1 MLACL
6 IGYLGDFDLAEEAVA
21 EAFAVAAQRWPSGGM
36 PDNPGAWLMTT
47 ARNRAIDRLRRDRVL
62 AAKLRL
68 LAAQT
73 TAEENMAEPVIP
85 DERLELVFMCCHPA
99 LAIEAQVA
107 LTLRAVA
114 GLTTEEIARAFLVP
128 AETMKRRLTR
138 AKAKI
143 KLAGIPFAVP
153 AANQLPERLAAV
165 LAVVYLIFNE
175 GYTGHD
181 PKAQETWET
190 HVVQETQGIQEV
202 QETQEVQEI
211 RETQQSLAA
220 EAIRLG
226 RVLAALLP
234 AEPEVLGLLALMLLH
249 DARREAR
256 FDGRDLVLLPDQ
268 DRSRW
273 DWRQIAEARDLLDR
287 ALLDPALQQRATA
300 RGPYALQAA
309 IASLQAENPLD
320 WPQIAALYGELA
332 DRTGSAVVRL
342 NRAVAIAEAEGPATA
357 LALVDGLD
365 LPGYQYW
372 HSTRAELLRRLG
384 RPAEARAAYQNALA
398 LARTVP
404 ERRFLERRIAET
416 ETETET

>member
-1 MLACL
+1 M
-6 IGYLGDFDLAEEAVA
+6 A
-21 EAFAVAAQRWPSGGM
+21 EAA
-36 PDNPGAWLMTT
+36 
-47 ARNRAIDRLRRDRVL
+47 
-62 AAKLRL
+62 
-68 LAAQT
+68 
-73 TAEENMAEPVIP
+73 IP

-114 GLTTEEIARAFLVP
+114 GLATEEIARAFLVP

-138 AKAKI
+138 AKSKI
-143 KLAGIPFAVP
+143 KVAGIPFGVP
-153 AANQLPERLAAV
+153 AATQLPERLGAV
-165 LAVVYLIFNE
+165 LAVVYLIFSE
-175 GYTGHD
+175 GYGD
-181 PKAQETWET
+181 PQRDS
-190 HVVQETQGIQEV
+190 G
-202 QETQEVQEI
+202 
-211 RETQQSLAA
+211 LAT

-256 FDGRDLVLLPDQ
+256 FNGQDLVLLPDQ
-268 DRSRW
+268 DWSRW
-273 DWRQIAEARDLLDR
+273 DWRQIAEARDVLAR
-287 ALLDPALQQRATA
+287 AWSGSALLDPALLRQEPAQQAAGSR

-309 IASLQAENPLD
+309 IASLQAEERLD

-342 NRAVAIAEAEGPATA
+342 NRAVAIAEADGPAAA
-357 LALVDGLD
+357 LAIVDGLE

-372 HSTRAELLRRLG
+372 YSTRAELLRRLG
-384 RPAEARAAYQNALA
+384 RADEARAAYREALS

-416 ETETET
+416 

>member
-1 MLACL
+1 VLACL
-6 IGYLGDFDLAEEAVA
+6 IGYFGDFDLAEEATA
-21 EAFAVAAQRWPSGGM
+21 EAFAVAAQRWPGAGM
-36 PDNPGAWLMTT
+36 PDNPGAWLVTT
-47 ARNRAIDRLRRDRVL
+47 ARHRAIDRLRRDRVL
-62 AAKLRL
+62 AAKLPL
-68 LAAQT
+68 LAQQPEE
-73 TAEENMAEPVIP
+73 AEDVMDGPPIP

-99 LAIEAQVA
+99 LAIDAQVA

-138 AKAKI
+138 AKSKI
-143 KLAGIPFAVP
+143 KVAGIPFGVP
-153 AANQLPERLAAV
+153 VASQLPGRLAAV

-175 GYTGHD
+175 GYSG
-181 PKAQETWET
+181 PGQPAE
-190 HVVQETQGIQEV
+190 
-202 QETQEVQEI
+202 
-211 RETQQSLAA
+211 SLAS

-256 FDGRDLVLLPDQ
+256 FDGQDLVLLPDQ
-268 DRSRW
+268 DQSRW
-273 DWRQIAEARDLLDR
+273 DWRQITEARDLLDH
-287 ALLDPALQQRATA
+287 ALLDPSLQQAPTA

-309 IASLQAENPLD
+309 VASLQAETPLD
-320 WPQIAALYGELA
+320 WPQVAALYGELA
-332 DRTGSAVVRL
+332 DRTGSDVVRL
-342 NRAVAIAEAEGPATA
+342 NRAVAIAEAGDPAAA
-357 LALVDGLD
+357 LAIVDGLD

-384 RPAEARAAYQNALA
+384 RAAEARAAYREALA

-416 ETETET
+416 

>member
-1 MLACL
+1 VLASL
-6 IGYLGDFDLAEEAVA
+6 VGYFGDFDLAEEATA
-21 EAFAVAAQRWPSGGM
+21 EAFAIAAQRWPGTGM
-36 PDNPGAWLMTT
+36 PDNPGAWLITT
-47 ARNRAIDRLRRDRVL
+47 ARHRAIDRLRRDRVL
-62 AAKLRL
+62 AAKLPL
-68 LAAQT
+68 LAQQPEE
-73 TAEENMAEPVIP
+73 AEEVVTDPPIP

-138 AKAKI
+138 AKSKI
-143 KLAGIPFAVP
+143 KVAGIPFGVP
-153 AANQLPERLAAV
+153 VASQPPERLAAV

-175 GYTGHD
+175 GYSG
-181 PKAQETWET
+181 PGE
-190 HVVQETQGIQEV
+190 
-202 QETQEVQEI
+202 
-211 RETQQSLAA
+211 SLAS

-268 DRSRW
+268 DQSRW
-273 DWRQIAEARDLLDR
+273 DWRQITEARDLLAR
-287 ALLDPALQQRATA
+287 AWSGSALLDPALQRAPTA

-309 IASLQAENPLD
+309 IASLQAETPLD
-320 WPQIAALYGELA
+320 WPQVAALYGELA
-332 DRTGSAVVRL
+332 DRTGSDVVRL
-342 NRAVAIAEAEGPATA
+342 NRAVAVAEAGDPAAA
-357 LALVDGLD
+357 LAIVDGLD

-384 RPAEARAAYQNALA
+384 RTAEARAAYREALA

-416 ETETET
+416 

>member
-1 MLACL
+1 MAALIEQVFRDEWGRVLACL
-6 IGYLGDFDLAEEAVA
+6 IGYFGDFDVAEEAAA
-21 EAFAVAAQRWPSGGM
+21 EAFAVAAQRWPSGGV
-36 PDNPGAWLMTT
+36 PDNPGAWLLTT

-68 LAAQT
+68 LAPEQAEQAEQAEHVQLTAQDAVT
-73 TAEENMAEPVIP
+73 QPAIP

-138 AKAKI
+138 AKSKI
-143 KLAGIPFAVP
+143 KVAGIPFSLP
-153 AANQLPERLAAV
+153 AGPQLPERLGAV
-165 LAVVYLIFNE
+165 LSIVYLIFNE
-175 GYTGHD
+175 GYSG
-181 PKAQETWET
+181 
-190 HVVQETQGIQEV
+190 
-202 QETQEVQEI
+202 
-211 RETQQSLAA
+211 RESQSGLAA

-234 AEPEVLGLLALMLLH
+234 AEPEVPGLLALMLLH

-256 FDGRDLVLLPDQ
+256 FDGQDLVLLADQ

-273 DWRQIAEARDLLDR
+273 DWRQIAEAR
-287 ALLDPALQQRATA
+287 ALLDQALPG

-309 IASLQAENPLD
+309 IASLQAEEQLD

-342 NRAVAIAEAEGPATA
+342 NRAVAVAEADGPAAA
-357 LALVDGLD
+357 LAIVDGLD

-384 RPAEARAAYQNALA
+384 RSDEARTAYRQALA

-404 ERRFLERRIAET
+404 ERRFLERRIAES
-416 ETETET
+416 

>member
-1 MLACL
+1 VLACL
-6 IGYLGDFDLAEEAVA
+6 IGYFGDFDLAEEATA
-21 EAFAVAAQRWPSGGM
+21 EAFAVAAQRWPGAGM
-36 PDNPGAWLMTT
+36 PDNPGAWLVTT
-47 ARNRAIDRLRRDRVL
+47 ARHRAIDRLRRDRVL
-62 AAKLRL
+62 AAKLPL
-68 LAAQT
+68 LAQPPEE
-73 TAEENMAEPVIP
+73 AEDVMDGPPIP

-99 LAIEAQVA
+99 LAIDAQVA

-138 AKAKI
+138 AKSKI
-143 KLAGIPFAVP
+143 KVAGIPFGVP
-153 AANQLPERLAAV
+153 VASQLPERLAAV

-175 GYTGHD
+175 GYSG
-181 PKAQETWET
+181 PGQPAE
-190 HVVQETQGIQEV
+190 
-202 QETQEVQEI
+202 
-211 RETQQSLAA
+211 SLAS

-256 FDGRDLVLLPDQ
+256 FDGQDLVLLPDQ
-268 DRSRW
+268 DQSRW
-273 DWRQIAEARDLLDR
+273 DWRQITEARDLLARAWSGSALLDR
-287 ALLDPALQQRATA
+287 ALQQAPTA

-309 IASLQAENPLD
+309 IASLQAETALD

-332 DRTGSAVVRL
+332 DRTGSDVVRL
-342 NRAVAIAEAEGPATA
+342 NRAVAIAEAGDPAAA
-357 LALVDGLD
+357 LAIVDGLD

-384 RPAEARAAYQNALA
+384 RAAEARAAYREALA

-416 ETETET
+416 

>member
-1 MLACL
+1 
-6 IGYLGDFDLAEEAVA
+6 
-21 EAFAVAAQRWPSGGM
+21 M
-36 PDNPGAWLMTT
+36 PDNPGAWLVTT
-47 ARNRAIDRLRRDRVL
+47 ARHRAIDRLRRDRVL

-68 LAAQT
+68 LTLEPATPEPT
-73 TAEENMAEPVIP
+73 TGEDSMTDPPIP

-138 AKAKI
+138 AKSKI
-143 KLAGIPFAVP
+143 KVAGIPFAVP
-153 AANQLPERLAAV
+153 AASQLPERLAAV

-175 GYTGHD
+175 GYSD
-181 PKAQETWET
+181 AAPKNPENPENP
-190 HVVQETQGIQEV
+190 ENPKTQGNPEAG
-202 QETQEVQEI
+202 ENG
-211 RETQQSLAA
+211 LAS

-256 FDGRDLVLLPDQ
+256 FDGQDLVLLPDQ

-287 ALLDPALQQRATA
+287 ALLDPALQIQPTA

-309 IASLQAENPLD
+309 IASLQAEDPLD

-342 NRAVAIAEAEGPATA
+342 NRAVAIAEADGPAAA
-357 LALVDGLD
+357 LAIVDGLD
-365 LPGYQYW
+365 LRGYQYW

-384 RPAEARAAYQNALA
+384 RADEARAAYREALE

-416 ETETET
+416 

>member
-1 MLACL
+1 MLASL
-6 IGYLGDFDLAEEAVA
+6 VGYFGDFDLAEEATA
-21 EAFAVAAQRWPSGGM
+21 EAFAIAAQRWPGTGM
-36 PDNPGAWLMTT
+36 PDNPGAWLVTT
-47 ARNRAIDRLRRDRVL
+47 ARHRAIDRLRRDRVL
-62 AAKLRL
+62 AAKLPL
-68 LAAQT
+68 LAQQPEE
-73 TAEENMAEPVIP
+73 AEEVVTDPPIP

-114 GLTTEEIARAFLVP
+114 GLTTDEIARAFLVP

-138 AKAKI
+138 AKSKI
-143 KLAGIPFAVP
+143 KVAGIPFGVP
-153 AANQLPERLAAV
+153 VASQLPERLAAV

-175 GYTGHD
+175 GYSG
-181 PKAQETWET
+181 PGE
-190 HVVQETQGIQEV
+190 
-202 QETQEVQEI
+202 
-211 RETQQSLAA
+211 SLAS

-268 DRSRW
+268 DQSRW
-273 DWRQIAEARDLLDR
+273 DWRQITEARDLLAR
-287 ALLDPALQQRATA
+287 AWSGSSLLDPALQRAPTA

-309 IASLQAENPLD
+309 IASLQAETPLD
-320 WPQIAALYGELA
+320 WPQVTALYGELA
-332 DRTGSAVVRL
+332 DRTGSDVVRL
-342 NRAVAIAEAEGPATA
+342 NRAVAVAEAGDPAAA
-357 LALVDGLD
+357 LAIVDGLD

-384 RPAEARAAYQNALA
+384 RTAEARAAYREALA

-404 ERRFLERRIAET
+404 ERRFLEHRIAET
-416 ETETET
+416 